1 MPVIRIFYLFE
12 WTLSSRACQKI
23 HKNRFSVNC
32 LLAFTGRSDRY
43 LKKLFLLKFYLGLM
57 IIFIIIILLQCVK
70 IRRMGN

>member
-1 MPVIRIFYLFE
+1 MPVIRIFYLFG

-43 LKKLFLLKFYLGLM
+43 LRKTNFIKILFWFDDNFYYNY
-57 IIFIIIILLQCVK
+57 FIAMRK
-70 IRRMGN
+70 N